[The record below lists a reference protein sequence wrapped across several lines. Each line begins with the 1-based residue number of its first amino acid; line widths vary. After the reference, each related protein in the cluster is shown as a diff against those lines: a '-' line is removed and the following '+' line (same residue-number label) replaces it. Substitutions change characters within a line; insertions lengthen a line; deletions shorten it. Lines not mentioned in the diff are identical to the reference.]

1 MLRFIAIPSTHKWDF
16 LHSQIVLCKNF
27 LSQNVDNN
35 KTAYYFTSQDLFYV
49 IAVPFK
55 ELPVPSRDK
64 ESYSIQAVENAL
76 DVLEALSEIDDD
88 VRISQLSEK
97 LAMNKTSVFRLLATF
112 ENRGYVEREEQS
124 GKYRLGLSAYEIG
137 QKFLSRMGLL
147 RHARPVVER
156 LARGCNEAVYVVV
169 RRRREALFLDMVDT
183 TQKVKIVSLVG
194 KRYALDAT
202 AAGQVL
208 LAFNPLQDQDK
219 AVGSTPDLSVV
230 RGHGYAHDSGALGEG
245 IASIA
250 APLFGSGGK
259 LHGAICVVGPEFRL
273 SPETIKGQ
281 ILNPLLDT
289 CGIISSKLGWHS
301 PYIPRSLT

>member
-1 MLRFIAIPSTHKWDF
+1 MS
-16 LHSQIVLCKNF
+16 
-27 LSQNVDNN
+27 
-35 KTAYYFTSQDLFYV
+35 
-49 IAVPFK
+49 
-55 ELPVPSRDK
+55 SRDK

-156 LARGCNEAVYVVV
+156 LARGCNEAVYIVVK
-169 RRRREALFLDMVDT
+169 RRKEVLFLDMVDT

-194 KRYALDAT
+194 KRYPLETT

-208 LAFNPLQDQDK
+208 LAFNQLKEKSPDEK
-219 AVGSTPDLSVV
+219 AQSPVKQLAAV
-230 RGHGYAHDSGALGEG
+230 RSHGYALDNGALGEG
-245 IASIA
+245 ITSVA

-259 LHGAICVVGPEFRL
+259 LHGAVCLVGPEFRL
-273 SPETIKGQ
+273 SNVVIQEQ

-301 PYIPRSLT
+301 PYIPRNLT

>member
-1 MLRFIAIPSTHKWDF
+1 MLAFSE
-16 LHSQIVLCKNF
+16 LQ
-27 LSQNVDNN
+27 
-35 KTAYYFTSQDLFYV
+35 
-49 IAVPFK
+49 K

-112 ENRGYVEREEQS
+112 ENRGYVEREERS

-156 LARGCNEAVYVVV
+156 LARGCNEAVYVAV
-169 RRRREALFLDMVDT
+169 RRRQEVLFLDMVDT
-183 TQKVKIVSLVG
+183 TQKVKIVPLVG
-194 KRYALDAT
+194 NRYPLATT
-202 AAGQVL
+202 AAGLVL
-208 LAFNPLQDQDK
+208 IAFQDLTDRC
-219 AVGSTPDLSVV
+219 SVDPATASQFAMIRS
-230 RGHGYAHDSGALGEG
+230 RGFALDSGALGEG
-245 IASIA
+245 IASVA
-250 APLFGSGGK
+250 APLFGGGGK
-259 LHGAICVVGPEFRL
+259 LHGVLCVVGPEFRL
-273 SPETIKGQ
+273 SQEFIENQ
-281 ILNPLLDT
+281 ILSQLLDT

-301 PYIPRSLT
+301 SYIPRSQA

>member
-1 MLRFIAIPSTHKWDF
+1 VS
-16 LHSQIVLCKNF
+16 
-27 LSQNVDNN
+27 
-35 KTAYYFTSQDLFYV
+35 
-49 IAVPFK
+49 
-55 ELPVPSRDK
+55 SRDK

-112 ENRGYVEREEQS
+112 ENRGYVEREERS

-156 LARGCNEAVYVVV
+156 LARGCNEAVYVAV
-169 RRRREALFLDMVDT
+169 RRRQEVLFLDMVDT

-194 KRYALDAT
+194 NRYPLETT
-202 AAGQVL
+202 AAGLVL
-208 LAFNPLQDQDK
+208 LAFQQQPDRSA
-219 AVGSTPDLSVV
+219 AVKSVATANQCALV
-230 RGHGYAHDSGALGEG
+230 HSRGFALDNGALGDG
-245 IASIA
+245 ISCVA
-250 APLFGSGGK
+250 APLFGGGGT
-259 LHGAICVVGPEFRL
+259 LQGALCVVGPEFRL
-273 SPETIKGQ
+273 SREFIENQ
-281 ILNPLLDT
+281 ILSQLLDT

-301 PYIPRSLT
+301 SHIPRSHA

>member
-1 MLRFIAIPSTHKWDF
+1 M
-16 LHSQIVLCKNF
+16 
-27 LSQNVDNN
+27 
-35 KTAYYFTSQDLFYV
+35 
-49 IAVPFK
+49 
-55 ELPVPSRDK
+55 PSRDK

-112 ENRGYVEREEQS
+112 ENRGYVEREERS

-147 RHARPVVER
+147 RHARPVIER
-156 LARGCNEAVYVVV
+156 LARGCNEAVYVAV
-169 RRRREALFLDMVDT
+169 RRRKEVLFLDMMDT

-194 KRYALDAT
+194 KRFPLDST
-202 AAGQVL
+202 AAGQVIL
-208 LAFNPLQDQDK
+208 TFSALQEKSKK
-219 AVGSTPDLSVV
+219 APSPESEILSAVS
-230 RGHGYAHDSGALGEG
+230 GQGYAIDRDALGEG

-259 LHGAICVVGPEFRL
+259 LHGALCVVGPEFRM
-273 SPETIKGQ
+273 SEEVIQKEV
-281 ILNPLLDT
+281 LNPLIDT

-301 PYIPRSLT
+301 PHVPRNLT

>member
-1 MLRFIAIPSTHKWDF
+1 M
-16 LHSQIVLCKNF
+16 
-27 LSQNVDNN
+27 
-35 KTAYYFTSQDLFYV
+35 
-49 IAVPFK
+49 
-55 ELPVPSRDK
+55 PSRDK

-97 LAMNKTSVFRLLATF
+97 LSMNKTSVFRLLATF
-112 ENRGYVEREEQS
+112 ENRGYVEREELS

-147 RHARPVVER
+147 RHARPVAER
-156 LARGCNEAVYVVV
+156 MARGCNEAAYIAV
-169 RRRREALFLDMVDT
+169 RRGKEVLFLDIVDT

-194 KRYALDAT
+194 NRYPLGTT

-208 LAFNPLQDQDK
+208 LAFNNTNGSRNIDKLQTEISPL
-219 AVGSTPDLSVV
+219 AGV
-230 RGHGYAHDSGALGEG
+230 RRQGYAQDSDALGDG
-245 IASIA
+245 IASVA

-259 LHGAICVVGPEFRL
+259 LHGVLCIVGPEFRL
-273 SPETIKGQ
+273 PQEVIQTQ

-301 PYIPRSLT
+301 PHSPRRT

>member
-1 MLRFIAIPSTHKWDF
+1 
-16 LHSQIVLCKNF
+16 
-27 LSQNVDNN
+27 
-35 KTAYYFTSQDLFYV
+35 
-49 IAVPFK
+49 
-55 ELPVPSRDK
+55 VPSRDK

-112 ENRGYVEREEQS
+112 ENRGYVEREELS

-147 RHARPVVER
+147 RHARPVAER
-156 LARGCNEAVYVVV
+156 LARGCNEAAYIVV
-169 RRRREALFLDMVDT
+169 RRGKEALFLDMVDT

-194 KRYALDAT
+194 NRYPLDTT

-208 LAFNPLQDQDK
+208 LAFNNDNGSRNIDTSQTDISPLAEVRRQGFAQDSD
-219 AVGSTPDLSVV
+219 
-230 RGHGYAHDSGALGEG
+230 ALGDG
-245 IASIA
+245 IASVA

-259 LHGAICVVGPEFRL
+259 LHGVLCIVGPEFRL
-273 SPETIKGQ
+273 PHEVILKQ

-301 PYIPRSLT
+301 PHRPR

>member
-1 MLRFIAIPSTHKWDF
+1 M
-16 LHSQIVLCKNF
+16 
-27 LSQNVDNN
+27 
-35 KTAYYFTSQDLFYV
+35 
-49 IAVPFK
+49 
-55 ELPVPSRDK
+55 PSRDK

-112 ENRGYVEREEQS
+112 ENRGYVEREERS

-156 LARGCNEAVYVVV
+156 LARGCNEAVYIAV
-169 RRRREALFLDMVDT
+169 RRRKEVLFLDMIDT

-194 KRYALDAT
+194 KRFPLETT

-208 LAFNPLQDQDK
+208 LAFIKGQENQEKTFSETGIPVANQFT
-219 AVGSTPDLSVV
+219 AIRS
-230 RGHGYAHDSGALGEG
+230 HGYAQDNDALGEG
-245 IASIA
+245 IASVA

-273 SPETIKGQ
+273 NSDVIQKQ
-281 ILNPLLDT
+281 VLNPLLDT
-289 CGIISSKLGWHS
+289 CGIVNSVVAAL
-301 PYIPRSLT
+301 L

>member
-1 MLRFIAIPSTHKWDF
+1 M
-16 LHSQIVLCKNF
+16 
-27 LSQNVDNN
+27 
-35 KTAYYFTSQDLFYV
+35 
-49 IAVPFK
+49 
-55 ELPVPSRDK
+55 PSRDK

-112 ENRGYVEREEQS
+112 ENRGYVEREERS

-156 LARGCNEAVYVVV
+156 LARGCNEAVYIAV
-169 RRRREALFLDMVDT
+169 RRRKEVLFLDMIDT

-194 KRYALDAT
+194 KRFPLETT

-208 LAFNPLQDQDK
+208 LAFIKGQEK
-219 AVGSTPDLSVV
+219 AVSESGSPVTNQHTAI
-230 RGHGYAHDSGALGEG
+230 RAHGYAQDNGALGEG
-245 IASIA
+245 IASVA

-259 LHGAICVVGPEFRL
+259 LHGAICVVGPDFRL
-273 SPETIKGQ
+273 NSDVIQRQVLP
-281 ILNPLLDT
+281 PLLDT
-289 CGIISSKLGWHS
+289 CGIVSSKLGWHS
-301 PYIPRSLT
+301 PYIPRDLS

>member
-1 MLRFIAIPSTHKWDF
+1 
-16 LHSQIVLCKNF
+16 
-27 LSQNVDNN
+27 
-35 KTAYYFTSQDLFYV
+35 
-49 IAVPFK
+49 
-55 ELPVPSRDK
+55 VPSRDK

-112 ENRGYVEREEQS
+112 ENRGYVEREENS

-156 LARGCNEAVYVVV
+156 LSRGCNEAVYVAV
-169 RRRREALFLDMVDT
+169 RRRKEVLFLDMVDT

-194 KRYALDAT
+194 KRFPLETT
-202 AAGQVL
+202 AAGQIF
-208 LAFNPLQDQDK
+208 LAMNHGQGVQSQP
-219 AVGSTPDLSVV
+219 GSPAESSQYTNIC
-230 RGHGYAHDSGALGEG
+230 RQGYAQDSGALGDG
-245 IASIA
+245 IASVA

-259 LHGAICVVGPEFRL
+259 LHGVLCVVGPEYRLPPDVIQSQIL
-273 SPETIKGQ
+273 SPMF
-281 ILNPLLDT
+281 DT

-301 PYIPRSLT
+301 PYVPRNLT